1 MNVNTVL
8 SSINEMS
15 QSIVKF
21 LFGSKW
27 SISIVVLIVIIYFV
41 WKGLENKEKKNVES
55 TLNNNLGEEQDN
67 IEVKGGIKN
76 DNKNRV

>member
-27 SISIVVLIVIIYFV
+27 SIPIVVLIVIIYFV
-41 WKGLENKEKKNVES
+41 WKGLENREKEKNVEF
-55 TLNNNLGEEQDN
+55 TQNNNLGEEQ
-67 IEVKGGIKN
+67 EGGIKE
-76 DNKNRV
+76 

>member
-27 SISIVVLIVIIYFV
+27 SIPIVALIVIIYFV
-41 WKGLENKEKKNVES
+41 WKGLENREKQKNVEF
-55 TLNNNLGEEQDN
+55 TQNNNLGEEQ
-67 IEVKGGIKN
+67 ERKN
-76 DNKNRV
+76 E

>member
-41 WKGLENKEKKNVES
+41 WKGLENREIEKIDKNE
-55 TLNNNLGEEQDN
+55 
-67 IEVKGGIKN
+67 K
-76 DNKNRV
+76 